1 MTSGAEGKVWRVC
14 SLRDD
19 TPTVVN
25 SVLGVGF
32 WLFEAGLLGVPTV
45 RVPNL
50 GVDEVR
56 VELRGEP
63 RRRHECVRGGDN
75 VVGAVGHK
83 RLLDLAHNGVN
94 RGVNTEGFLD
104 DLSVQRQLGKV
115 FVCQGGEILS
125 ESRLLLLKELF
136 DEAGVLSQTEE
147 DPSDGRG
154 GRVLTSHQ
162 KRNHDTSD
170 LVLRDLCAILVLAV
184 QQVPYHIVLALLSLG
199 LTIPA
204 PADDIGVQ
212 LDHSLTCVVTRTV
225 VGKRGPG
232 EHEVDGREAHV
243 KIVVQFGKARVEGV
257 TDLLALE
264 RAGGSVDG
272 ELSHDLGDIE
282 SALLSREG
290 LVALDEVLGF
300 FGDDGNVGA
309 EGILGKTKLDELD
322 RKLAVCNADREPVS
336 AHLLLLHQLGV
347 GAVVYNILAKDRSG
361 EGAVDLL
368 GVDILDLSVE
378 DKVVACGVEANGHLA
393 TKEDEGEDI
402 AILHPV
408 SAFPS

>member
-1 MTSGAEGKVWRVC
+1 M
-14 SLRDD
+14 
-19 TPTVVN
+19 
-25 SVLGVGF
+25 
-32 WLFEAGLLGVPTV
+32 
-45 RVPNL
+45 
-50 GVDEVR
+50 
-56 VELRGEP
+56 
-63 RRRHECVRGGDN
+63 
-75 VVGAVGHK
+75 
-83 RLLDLAHNGVN
+83 
-94 RGVNTEGFLD
+94 
-104 DLSVQRQLGKV
+104 
-115 FVCQGGEILS
+115 S
-125 ESRLLLLKELF
+125 ESGLLLLEELL

-162 KRNHDTSD
+162 ERNHDTSD
-170 LVLRDLCAILVLAV
+170 LVLRDLFPILVLAV
-184 QQVPYHIVLALLSLG
+184 QQVPYHIVLALLPLG
-199 LTIPA
+199 LAIPS
-204 PADDIGVQ
+204 PANDIGVQ

-257 TDLLALE
+257 TDLLALK

-282 SALLSREG
+282 GALLTLEG

-309 EGILGKTKLDELD
+309 KSVLGKTKLDKLG
-322 RKLAVCNADREPVS
+322 RKLAVCNARREPVY
-336 AHLLLLHQLGV
+336 AYLLLLHQLGI
-347 GAVVYNILAKDRSG
+347 GAVVYNILAKYRSG

-378 DKVVACGVEANGHLA
+378 NEVVALGTKVDSHLA
-393 TKEDEGEDI
+393 TEKNEGEYI
-402 AILHPV
+402 AILPPV
-408 SAFPS
+408 SVFPSWPLGTRHTFFCWAKKNLYGSMPYVTVLPMIGNKWKTTGGSLGFLSSNCWRTLRTTASTRKAAKPAAIVTGVDELAVKLPIGPEISARTPMLRDEGG